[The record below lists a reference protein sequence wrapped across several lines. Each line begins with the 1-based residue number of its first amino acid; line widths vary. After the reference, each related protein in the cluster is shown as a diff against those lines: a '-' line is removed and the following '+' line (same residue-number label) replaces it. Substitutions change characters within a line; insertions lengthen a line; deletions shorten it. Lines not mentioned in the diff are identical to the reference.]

1 MKQINE
7 MSLSELHDCF
17 GEEIGTL
24 NTTHRIEVKDNVK
37 SVVTTVRKV
46 SHGLKSRLEKE
57 LK

>member
-7 MSLSELHDCF
+7 MSLSEFHDCF
-17 GEEIGTL
+17 GEIGTL
-24 NTTHRIEVKDNVK
+24 NTTHRIEVKANVK

-46 SHGLKSRLEKE
+46 PHGLKSRLEKE

>member
-1 MKQINE
+1 
-7 MSLSELHDCF
+7 MSLSEFHDCF

-46 SHGLKSRLEKE
+46 SHELKSRLEKE